1 MATAPTARRA
11 PESDDAPAALAEA
24 LAASIEAFRGRELLD
39 AASAEAL
46 VSYVEALARRGEATV
61 ATLAKLE
68 ARAGLG
74 VWLHLNALIEDTLV
88 ELGRTPGEGAARLA
102 ARLARAAQTFGGIS
116 LATAW
121 KKESRT

>member
-1 MATAPTARRA
+1 MATAPTPRQAPAR
-11 PESDDAPAALAEA
+11 DDAPAALAAA
-24 LAASIEAFRGRELLD
+24 LVASIEAFRGRELLD

-102 ARLARAAQTFGGIS
+102 ARLARAARTLGGIS

>member
-1 MATAPTARRA
+1 MATAPAPRPAPAR
-11 PESDDAPAALAEA
+11 DDAPAALAAA
-24 LAASIEAFRGRELLD
+24 LAASVEAFRGRELLD

-46 VSYVEALARRGEATV
+46 VGYVESLARRGEATV

-102 ARLARAAQTFGGIS
+102 ARLARAARTLGGIS